1 MIAIKPL
8 SVRKILVFSSLAVI
22 LGALVF
28 YFSRNESEPTNYTF
42 VTTPLERGDL
52 TVEINSTGSVKP
64 VVEVLVGSQV
74 SGYIKNLY
82 ADFES
87 QVTKG
92 QLIALIDPD
101 TFKAK
106 VEQMGDEFV
115 NAVRQPNQKS
125 IRYIGITLVLI
136 GLYFFVKQLNLPWLS
151 WLNNNVLWA
160 VMILLAGVALLV
172 WGIRKGKG
180 NG

>member
-1 MIAIKPL
+1 
-8 SVRKILVFSSLAVI
+8 
-22 LGALVF
+22 
-28 YFSRNESEPTNYTF
+28 
-42 VTTPLERGDL
+42 
-52 TVEINSTGSVKP
+52 
-64 VVEVLVGSQV
+64 
-74 SGYIKNLY
+74 
-82 ADFES
+82 
-87 QVTKG
+87 
-92 QLIALIDPD
+92 
-101 TFKAK
+101 
-106 VEQMGDEFV
+106 MGDEFV

>member
-1 MIAIKPL
+1 MENKLYRSTTDKMLAGVCGGLARYLSIEVVLVRLFFVVFTLLGGVGPL
-8 SVRKILVFSSLAVI
+8 IYLVLWLILP
-22 LGALVF
+22 
-28 YFSRNESEPTNYTF
+28 EEP
-42 VTTPLERGDL
+42 
-52 TVEINSTGSVKP
+52 GSVH
-64 VVEVLVGSQV
+64 
-74 SGYIKNLY
+74 YY
-82 ADFES
+82 TES
-87 QVTKG
+87 QPGGEGK
-92 QLIALIDPD
+92 
-101 TFKAK
+101 FKAK